1 MKQKPLKIFLL
12 GSGNVATQ
20 LGYALTEAGFI
31 ISGIFSRNPDTGQ
44 ALATEFNTVF
54 TADASLIP
62 MDADIYILAVK
73 DDAIA
78 QLNKILKLPGKIV
91 VHTSGT
97 VEAMALGNI
106 SDNYGVFYPLQTFRK
121 SHKTEWKNLPVCIEG
136 ANTEVTEVLKQIT
149 LAIHAESYII
159 DSDKRRKLHLAA
171 VWVNNFTNYLLS
183 VADDICQENDIPF
196 SILEPLAKET
206 VRKAFAEGPFY
217 SQSGPALRG
226 DAGTLEKHLKM
237 LGDEEDNNRLLY
249 VLLSKAIR
257 KSHKNKL

>member
-1 MKQKPLKIFLL
+1 MQQKSYKIYLL

-20 LGYALTEAGFI
+20 LGYALSDAGFTI
-31 ISGIFSRNPDTGQ
+31 AGIFSRNPDTGQ
-44 ALATEFNTVF
+44 TLAKEFNTEF
-54 TADASLIP
+54 TDDASLIST
-62 MDADIYILAVK
+62 DADIYILAVK

-97 VEAMALGNI
+97 VEALALSNI
-106 SDNYGVFYPLQTFRK
+106 SENYGIFYPLQTFRK
-121 SHKTEWKNLPVCIEG
+121 THKTEWKNLPVCIEG
-136 ANTEVTEVLKQIT
+136 VNENVANALNQIT
-149 LAIHAESYII
+149 LSINANPYFI
-159 DSDKRRKLHLAA
+159 DSDKRRQLHLAA

-183 VADDICQENDIPF
+183 VADAICKENEIPF

-206 VRKAFAEGPFY
+206 VRKAFAEGPFN

-237 LGDEEDNNRLLY
+237 LGDEEEDNRLLY

-257 KSHKNKL
+257 KSHKSK